1 MEPPKKATM
10 EYQDRSYP
18 ERNVFPMLS
27 SRWATF
33 WMLLTT
39 MKTQGL
45 HKSELLCIRIAHT
58 TSFSHSGSTSPS
70 LSSSQIRFL
79 LCWAF
84 LLLCFDV
91 FWWNFYIGSAFVIL
105 QSLFSEKNK
114 LYRISKDL
122 HVLFNCSFIVGAPSK
137 MDAPFKYSADDQ
149 LKLSEWNNPV

>member
-1 MEPPKKATM
+1 MVLPKKATV

-18 ERNVFPMLS
+18 ERNVFPMS
-27 SRWATF
+27 SLCWATF
-33 WMLLTT
+33 RMLLTT
-39 MKTQGL
+39 TTQGL
-45 HKSELLCIRIAHT
+45 HKSELLCISIAHI
-58 TSFSHSGSTSPS
+58 TSFSHNGSPFPS
-70 LSSSQIRFL
+70 LSSSQIKFL

-84 LLLCFDV
+84 LSLCFDV
-91 FWWNFYIGSAFVIL
+91 FWWNFYIGSVFVIL

-114 LYRISKDL
+114 LYRISRDL